1 MSPGEEGASS
11 PVPWALPTPEACPC
25 PPTPCRAAHRGT
37 EAGGPRDAVCRSA
50 RPAGSSEVL
59 LPPDPVLAAAT
70 AEGDSVF
77 CAQLQCFHFPTLR
90 HHDLHSW
97 RAESC
102 QDKSS
107 FLCKRSER
115 GPPPGSQP
123 TRPAPGGSQGP
134 LSTPDCLGT
143 SDLEAPGA
151 WAVVSPV
158 TTRSFPG

>member
-1 MSPGEEGASS
+1 M
-11 PVPWALPTPEACPC
+11 
-25 PPTPCRAAHRGT
+25 
-37 EAGGPRDAVCRSA
+37 
-50 RPAGSSEVL
+50 L

-107 FLCKRSER
+107 FLCKRSEQ

-123 TRPAPGGSQGP
+123 TRPAPGGVSVYPPRPRRASQYTRPAPGVSAHPTPGVHRDPSALLTVWGP
-134 LSTPDCLGT
+134 LTWRHLG
-143 SDLEAPGA
+143 PGR
-151 WAVVSPV
+151 WYPL
-158 TTRSFPG
+158 